1 MGFDWKEYLILAK
14 FLGGDSGISYS
25 DEAARR
31 AAVSRA
37 YYAAFCFARNY
48 ASSRLGFNPTKTGK
62 DHGNLI
68 SWYSDWERIQPTLL
82 GVADNLDELLE
93 WRKTCDYDEVP
104 RILTNLDLLSKSA
117 LEEAQEIL
125 DTLK

>member
-1 MGFDWKEYLILAK
+1 MGFDWKEYLILAQ

-48 ASSRLGFNPTKTGK
+48 ASSRLGFTPTKTGK

-68 SWYSDWERIQPTLL
+68 SWYSDWERLQPTLL

-93 WRKTCDYDEVP
+93 WRKTYVFSWPACRLTFGGYSILSVP
-104 RILTNLDLLSKSA
+104 RSPVSS
-117 LEEAQEIL
+117 
-125 DTLK
+125 